1 MEKKFKKGMA
11 LILALTMV
19 VMGIPQMIWADGP
32 TDYNNMSVVTAV
44 SHDNSSYNVQ
54 LSQSSKEITLTV
66 PYETT
71 GSVNVKNIKITWNT
85 SVSDPHMDWP
95 SGAATVEPGNY
106 ITAPASYKVG
116 ENSYTS
122 VYTVKVERAAKK
134 AASASGSITKKIT
147 AKSSADFTLADFTDK
162 YSRNDGNELD
172 KVVIVSSGSV
182 KGTFKVGG
190 TDYTLGSDI
199 NYADLSSVTYTSS
212 STGSA
217 QYDIKY
223 YESGNSDSVGTVKL
237 TITISKP
244 TLADIKADVS
254 ATKQAIDFPVSTIN
268 DKFKAATGISSGNFE
283 KFIFVSLPSK
293 GTLYLD
299 YKGNKTAVAKNKE
312 YSYTDL
318 IRNVT
323 YVPNS
328 SASGS
333 DSVEYTVYDENSLG
347 YDGKVGFSF
356 ASSNID
362 NITAKIDAGQTYAMP
377 RKTMNSYFK
386 SVSGN
391 DIDYVVFTNASSVS
405 KGTLYCGSTKV
416 TNSTKYYYDSDASKR
431 LADVEFRSSSSAD
444 GTATIY
450 YTAYDSN
457 KYGYEGK
464 IVLTVVGTDSSDKDL
479 SDVTYKVESGSYLKF
494 KSSDF
499 KSVLKKVD
507 YIRFDFSDIASSK
520 GKFYYEYKSS
530 TGSGD
535 SVSDSTKYYESPSG
549 SQSDISDIVF
559 VPKTSYTGSFYLNY
573 TARDTNSK
581 NFTGR
586 VKITVSDDDSSN
598 TDMKKISYETS
609 MGAEV
614 AFKLSDFK
622 SALTKVSNYNLD
634 YVKFETPS
642 ATTGIMYYNY
652 SSSSSN
658 NTLVTDTAKYYRTG
672 SDNKLIEK
680 ISFVP
685 KKGFNGKVSIN
696 YRAYDSGNHSY
707 TGTVEIIVGSSDS
720 IGNLSYSIKNS
731 GTLLLSSNDIN
742 TKFKAVDGDN
752 FEYIKFD
759 IPSGTYGILYYDYVS
774 DKNKGTV
781 VSSGGKYYRSGSDLV
796 SKVSFVPNSSFSGS
810 FNLKY
815 TAYDAKGDNYKG
827 TVTIT
832 VTKDQTVPDNTNKKG
847 SDYFKDVTT
856 DYSWAASDIDYL
868 YKKGVVK
875 GKQSNGSGLNYDPAA
890 KISRGDFMLMLYR
903 AFGLS
908 GTADSNFSDVP
919 KDSYY
924 YQAIGVAKKLGIA
937 QGAYGK
943 FNPDE
948 SLSRQDAMVLI
959 YRTIQKTGK
968 KTLTED
974 SDVSKFGDKKNIADY
989 AKSSVGTLV
998 KAKVINGYNDG
1009 TFAPTTMMTRAE
1021 MAVVLHKVDLL

>member
-1 MEKKFKKGMA
+1 MERKFKKGVA
-11 LILALTMV
+11 FILALAMV
-19 VMGIPQMIWADGP
+19 MMGVPQMVFADQ
-32 TDYNNMSVVTAV
+32 TADYNDKAVVTAV
-44 SHDNSSYNVQ
+44 SHDNSSYKVQ
-54 LSQSSKEITLTV
+54 LSSASREITLTV
-66 PYETT
+66 PYGTD
-71 GSVNVKNIKITWNT
+71 SVNVKNIKITWDT
-85 SVSDPHMDWP
+85 SVSDPQMEWGSD
-95 SGAATVEPGNY
+95 AATVEPGNSV
-106 ITAPASYKVG
+106 TATASYKVG
-116 ENSYTS
+116 EGSYTS
-122 VYTVKVERAAKK
+122 TYTVKVESAAKK
-134 AASASGSITKKIT
+134 LATASGSITKKVT
-147 AKSSADFTLADFTDK
+147 ANTSAEFSLSDFTDK
-162 YSRNDGNELD
+162 YNRNDGNELD
-172 KVVIVSSGSV
+172 KIVIESSGSA

-190 TDYTLGSDI
+190 ASYTLGSDI
-199 NYADLSSVTYTSS
+199 NYTDLSSVSYTSA
-212 STGSA
+212 STGSDV
-217 QYDIKY
+217 YSVKY
-223 YESGNSDSVGTVKL
+223 YESGNPDSVGTVQL
-237 TITISKP
+237 TITVEKP

-254 ATKQAIDFPVSTIN
+254 AAKQAIDFPVSTIN
-268 DKFKAATGISSGNFE
+268 DKFKAAAGMSSGNFE
-283 KFIFVSLPSK
+283 KFIFASLPSK

-299 YKGNKTAVAKNKE
+299 YKGSKTAVAKNKE
-312 YSYTDL
+312 YSYTEL

-333 DSVEYTVYDENSLG
+333 DSVEYTVYDANGLG
-347 YDGKVGFSF
+347 YDGKVNVSF
-356 ASSNID
+356 ASSNIE
-362 NITAKIDAGQTYAMP
+362 NITARINAGQTYTLP
-377 RKTMNSYFK
+377 RKTMNNYFK
-386 SVSGN
+386 NVSGKN
-391 DIDYVVFTNASSVS
+391 IEYVVFTNASSVNR
-405 KGTLYCGSTKV
+405 GTLYCGSSKV
-416 TNSTKYYYDSDASKR
+416 TNSAKYYYDSDASRR

-457 KYGYEGK
+457 GYGYEGK

-479 SDVTYKVESGSYLKF
+479 SDITYKVESGSYLKF

-499 KSVLKKVD
+499 KSALKKVD

-520 GKFYYEYKSS
+520 GKFYYGYKSS

-549 SQSDISDIVF
+549 SQNDISDIVF
-559 VPKTSYTGSFYLNY
+559 VPKTSYAGTFYLTY

-586 VKITVSDDDSSN
+586 VKISVSDDESSN

-609 MGAEV
+609 MGTEA

-622 SALTKVSNYNLD
+622 SALKKVSNYDLD

-642 ATTGIMYYNY
+642 ATTGVMYYNY

-658 NTLVTDTAKYYRTG
+658 NTVVTDTAKYYRTG

-680 ISFVP
+680 VSFVP

-696 YRAYDSGNHSY
+696 YRAYDSENHSY
-707 TGTVEIIVGSSDS
+707 TGTVEVIVGSSDS
-720 IGNLSYSIKNS
+720 IGKLSYSVKNT
-731 GTLLLSSNDIN
+731 GALLMSSNDIN

-752 FEYIKFD
+752 FEYVKFD
-759 IPSGTYGILYYDYVS
+759 IPSGTYGILYYDYVN
-774 DKNKGTV
+774 DKNKGVV

-796 SKVSFVPNSSFSGS
+796 SRVSFVPNSTFSGS
-810 FNLKY
+810 FDLNY
-815 TAYDAKGDNYKG
+815 TVYDAKGDNYKG
-827 TVTIT
+827 TIAIT
-832 VTKDQTVPDNTNKKG
+832 VTKDQTVPDNTNNKKG
-847 SDYFKDVTT
+847 SDYFKDVTS

-875 GKQSNGSGLNYDPAA
+875 GKKGSDSSIHYDPAA

-968 KTLTED
+968 KSLAED

-1009 TFAPTTMMTRAE
+1009 TFAPASMMTRAE